1 VIQETGDILDALFGI
16 TAQLGGGVAQP
27 GRKVRA
33 HAQRELESRI
43 ATGEGRG
50 AMKDRQD
57 VEERRAASPLHSLAE
72 VLGIPTQSLRGRQ
85 DFDKEGRY
93 ILRRLFAELFGTFLL
108 VFVAAG
114 AGVANA
120 RFGGHAIPVS
130 AQVIAPGLMVASIIL
145 FMGAVSG
152 AHLNPVVS
160 IAFALRHDFAWKRVP
175 GYIAAQLAGAVLAM
189 ELLVLLLGKQQA
201 AGLTLPGPGVSPAL
215 AMGWEAV
222 LTLGLVSV
230 VLGTASGAQNVG
242 WGAAIG
248 VGGYVALA
256 GLVGSPVSGASMN
269 PARSLGPA
277 LILGNHTA
285 WWAYVAGPL
294 IGTAIAVG
302 FAWVLR
308 GRGGGVIGRRAG
320 SGTLGELWHPGPIG
334 VVAGEEAREDERPA
348 GPRSGAPADR

>member
-1 VIQETGDILDALFGI
+1 
-16 TAQLGGGVAQP
+16 
-27 GRKVRA
+27 
-33 HAQRELESRI
+33 
-43 ATGEGRG
+43 
-50 AMKDRQD
+50 
-57 VEERRAASPLHSLAE
+57 
-72 VLGIPTQSLRGRQ
+72 
-85 DFDKEGRY
+85 
-93 ILRRLFAELFGTFLL
+93 
-108 VFVAAG
+108 
-114 AGVANA
+114 
-120 RFGGHAIPVS
+120 
-130 AQVIAPGLMVASIIL
+130 MVAGIIL

-175 GYIAAQLAGAVLAM
+175 GYVAAQLAGGALAM

-201 AGLTLPGPGVSPAL
+201 AGLTLPGLGVSPVL
-215 AMGWEAV
+215 AMGWEAL

-248 VGGYVALA
+248 VGGFVALA
-256 GLVGSPVSGASMN
+256 GILGSPVSGASMN

-277 LILGNHTA
+277 LILGDHTA

-294 IGTAIAVG
+294 IGAAIAVG

-320 SGTLGELWHPGPIG
+320 SGTLGELWRPGPIG
-334 VVAGEEAREDERPA
+334 VAEGEGGGYDESLAGARNAKPGPEDRVSH
-348 GPRSGAPADR
+348 GDPR